1 MAIINGDNGDNF
13 LTGTEEEDVINGRG
27 GNDTIDSVDR
37 PANIFAGSIDPRR
50 DVVNAGTGDDFVT
63 GGKLDR
69 LNGGDGNDFLSL
81 NFNFN
86 GPIAGSAP
94 PIRLN
99 LNAEGAGTASD
110 GTVIRGFEF
119 VNLNLSD
126 AGDNIVNTGNV
137 RAQITSGVGNDRLTT
152 GSEDDVVFGG
162 GGRNVISTGGGNDTI
177 GSGSGT
183 DIVSGGDGNDS
194 FGLNIYTDGRDRVD
208 LGAGDDT
215 VRFDRFDGG
224 AGNIRLTFTS
234 AEVGNG
240 NGDDSGSLANQDGG
254 LAVRAQA
261 EDADGNLIGPISRF
275 DDEGITFVAGTQGIT
290 FDVRD
295 LVSGTERG
303 NTFEGVVLG
312 TSGDDTLT
320 FSPPFRAGQDFYY
333 NAGQGDD
340 TVTAGTGNDFIV
352 GGVGNDTVSAGAGN
366 DTVLGQDGRD
376 TLFGEAGDDRMNGGV
391 SDDSL
396 SGGDGN
402 DELGGGTGDD
412 ILVGSGGNDTLFGED
427 GNDRLNGGTGDDI
440 FIGGAGNDELGGDVG
455 NDVLVGNGGMD
466 SLFGEAGNDTLD
478 GGAGND
484 ILLGGSGADQFNFG
498 VDSGTDIITDF
509 SFADGDRLAL
519 FGQSYVAQQDEF
531 GNASL
536 ALSGGG
542 LVTLAGITPQQ
553 LDGTFFV

>member
-1 MAIINGDNGDNF
+1 MATINGDNGDNF
-13 LTGTEEEDVINGRG
+13 LTGTEEEDTINGRG

-50 DVVNAGTGDDFVT
+50 DVVNAGSGDDFVT

-69 LNGGDGNDFLSL
+69 LIGGEGNDFLSV

-86 GPIAGSAP
+86 GPVVGSGT
-94 PIRLN
+94 PIRLT
-99 LNAEGAGTASD
+99 LNENGTGRASD
-110 GTVIRGFEF
+110 GTVIKGFES
-119 VNLNLSD
+119 VNFNLSD
-126 AGDNIVNTGNV
+126 TGDNVVDTGDV
-137 RAQITSGVGNDRLTT
+137 RAQLTGGNGNDRLTT
-152 GSEDDVVFGG
+152 GSADDVVYGG
-162 GGRNVISTGGGNDTI
+162 GGRNVISTGAGNDTI
-177 GSGSGT
+177 GGGSGT
-183 DIVSGGDGNDS
+183 DIVSGGDGDDT
-194 FGLNIYTDGRDRVD
+194 FGVNVYTDGRDRVD

-215 VRFDRFDGG
+215 VRFDRNDGG
-224 AGNIRLTFTS
+224 TGNIRLTFTS

-240 NGDDSGSLANQDGG
+240 TAYDSGSLTNQDGG
-254 LAVRAQA
+254 LAVHVQA
-261 EDADGNLIGPISRF
+261 EDADGNLTGPVSRY
-275 DDEGITFVAGTQGIT
+275 DDEGTTFIAGTQGIT

-312 TSGDDTLT
+312 TDGDDTLS
-320 FSPPFRAGQDFYY
+320 FFPPFREGQDFYY

-340 TVTAGTGNDFIV
+340 TITAGTGKDFIV
-352 GGVGNDTVSAGAGN
+352 GGVGNDTVTAGAGS
-366 DTVLGQDGRD
+366 DTVLGQDGKD
-376 TLFGEAGDDRMNGGV
+376 TLFGEAGDDRLNGGAG
-391 SDDSL
+391 DDTL
-396 SGGDGN
+396 SGDDGN

-412 ILVGSGGNDTLFGED
+412 ILVGSEGNDTLFGED
-427 GNDRLNGGTGDDI
+427 GKDRLNGGAGDDI
-440 FIGGAGNDELGGDVG
+440 FIGGAGNDELGGGIG
-455 NDVLVGNGGMD
+455 NDVLVGNEGVD

-498 VDSGTDIITDF
+498 TNSGADIITDF

-519 FGQSYVAQQDEF
+519 FGQTYVTQQDEF

-542 LVTLAGITPQQ
+542 FVTLSGISPQE
-553 LDGTFFV
+553 LEATFFA